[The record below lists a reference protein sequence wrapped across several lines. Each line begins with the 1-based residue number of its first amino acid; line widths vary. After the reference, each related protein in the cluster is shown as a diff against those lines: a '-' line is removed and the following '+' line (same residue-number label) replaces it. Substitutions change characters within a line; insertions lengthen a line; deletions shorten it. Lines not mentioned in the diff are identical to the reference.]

1 MVDFPSSY
9 TLQAAWRLYFDWSI
23 SSFQGQMP
31 VCVRV
36 RVENRE
42 REDTDIVCL
51 SIVKPQQTPRIKPD
65 AIEILTMQGLLK
77 INRLLVGLLS
87 WSI

>member
-1 MVDFPSSY
+1 
-9 TLQAAWRLYFDWSI
+9 
-23 SSFQGQMP
+23 MP

-51 SIVKPQQTPRIKPD
+51 SIVKPQQIPRIKPD
-65 AIEILTMQGLLK
+65 AIEIIIKVQPGEILTK
-77 INRLLVGLLS
+77 
-87 WSI
+87 